1 MGSEPQRHVVFLQP
15 LATAGVSTLRRF
27 LMRHPWFVP
36 ALLALAALGGY
47 AAGARPVSAQ
57 PVSAQPLSA
66 QPASAQ
72 PDVVPVRVG
81 QTVELGFDASHGRRC
96 FVEEMKGT
104 FVRCRNLSKSDRASR
119 WLNLTQVEW
128 LTTGVLPP
136 EGSDRPRP

>member
-1 MGSEPQRHVVFLQP
+1 
-15 LATAGVSTLRRF
+15 
-27 LMRHPWFVP
+27 MRHSWFIP
-36 ALLALAALGGY
+36 ALLALAALCGY
-47 AAGARPVSAQ
+47 ATGTGPVSAQ
-57 PVSAQPLSA
+57 PISA
-66 QPASAQ
+66 QPAPAQPVAQ
-72 PDVVPVRVG
+72 PDVFPVRVG

-136 EGSDRPRP
+136 EGSSDRPRP